1 MSDENP
7 NKSRPI
13 TSYKELLKELK
24 KKKYSYSYDAFNK
37 KIKKNP
43 NAIQPVPMPSPKLPK
58 LTKEE
63 KELQELQMEIRRRQ
77 SLEKDPSGVI
87 QLLNEGG
94 IAKGQGV
101 VSKIKKFKV
110 Y

>member
-1 MSDENP
+1 MSEEKLP
-7 NKSRPI
+7 KSRPI
-13 TSYKELLKELK
+13 TSYKELLKKLK
-24 KKKYSYSYDAFNK
+24 KQKYTYSYDAFSK
-37 KIKKNP
+37 KFKENP
-43 NAIQPVPMPSPKLPK
+43 NAIPPVPMPSPKVPK
-58 LTKEE
+58 LSKEE

-77 SLEKDPSGVI
+77 SLEKDPSGFI